1 MGLFDSIGS
10 VLGTVGGGV
19 FNLISQNKANDANVA
34 LWREQAAYNTPR
46 AQMDRLK
53 EAGLNPNLAYGN
65 LASGVASSPP
75 TMQAT
80 KVGSDLQS
88 GLAMHYQI
96 KNMEKQ
102 NQLIQAQINDV
113 NQRALSTA
121 YDNAYKKYEN
131 DQYIGSG
138 FTKSD
143 NAFLRTFGRGQDSVI
158 GTLGEWLGTVV
169 GKGQRLW
176 ERSTPSR
183 PLIYQL
189 FSDDKSDKK

>member
-1 MGLFDSIGS
+1 MGFFDSIGS

-19 FNLISQNKANDANVA
+19 MNWLSQDKANEANVR
-34 LWREQAAYNTPR
+34 LWREQAAYNTPK

-80 KVGSDLQS
+80 KIGSDLQA
-88 GLAMHYQI
+88 GLVQHYQI

-143 NAFLRTFGRGQDSVI
+143 NAFLRTFGRGDDSVI
-158 GTLGEWLGTVV
+158 
-169 GKGQRLW
+169 
-176 ERSTPSR
+176 S
-183 PLIYQL
+183 
-189 FSDDKSDKK
+189 